1 MVRKHKVKILLLI
14 LVPLVLSLVI
24 GAIVLLSRK
33 KRTNKR
39 VENEPSTREDEDK
52 KPQDN
57 SNPRQNN
64 SDPGGSNTPDQP
76 PLSPPSQP
84 TVPPE
89 PLPPVKPLEGLKDG
103 YGQIGLIKSLDSLL
117 LSGVLQ
123 DISSVDKSFLPS
135 KDEKRVV
142 PHSHTTI
149 GSTER
154 LFARALDSKVY
165 PEMILASLNKTFLD
179 SEGVLVAKNLG
190 SDLVNRPISN
200 ERLDSIGAL
209 VAKPIQ
215 AEKQLEICS
224 MIFLQGKENVIQG
237 LYRLGLSSFSLDRV
251 WLDFLRVFENRL
263 GSNGMIDLHPQQY
276 LDRLPFTKMLLVQFI
291 ERFDGDLA
299 KWRGRDTG
307 MGDPYSYG
315 SYLSGGGSARDQK
328 RVIDQLRTDD
338 LRELSEAFNRAIL
351 EITSPRLSQDN
362 EKGFMTS
369 SWKARDFK
377 VYVPAAIIRGDEVV
391 DHLFLRYCFICGC
404 NSASSVNEQALEVA
418 STVLTSNP
426 KLEANAREAFIKL
439 LNENFSVGDAK
450 YPAYCRIP
458 SSKMTNWSYEL
469 VSGKPHLSRS
479 DGDLFYKPEKWEDS
493 FAIQRINYIPRKSNV
508 NAEVSDAILL
518 GFLPDRKIAGR
529 ILAGHALAADKKL
542 INDFF
547 DRLDFGLVSRN
558 IPIRMAGSHS
568 FDTRFGM
575 IIIHGFKVEDDSLP
589 VDGSLTLKGEEDT
602 LRAFLAIAS
611 QQDIPR
617 IAADYKGSPL
627 SKDKPSTL
635 GDLFFL
641 GGYMIRKAS
650 LNEDLEYVYDQVSH
664 SAVDN
669 LSVDERL
676 LITNAGTSCIYRVLC
691 NSAKDVLS
699 TLAQQEKNY
708 LSSITVNTGQAS
720 PLSIEQLKTNGEDP
734 EPRMFAVIDD
744 VLRSS
749 DNSAQ
754 VLRGDSEWWS
764 TQFPDANRYVISLI
778 KFI

>member
-1 MVRKHKVKILLLI
+1 MAQKRKAEVLLLI
-14 LVPLVLSLVI
+14 LVPLVLTLVI
-24 GAIVLLSRK
+24 GAIILLSRK
-33 KRTNKR
+33 NRTNKQL
-39 VENEPSTREDEDK
+39 EDKPPIREDKGKQPRE
-52 KPQDN
+52 
-57 SNPRQNN
+57 NPNPDQ
-64 SDPGGSNTPDQP
+64 GGSGSNDDNTPNQP
-76 PLSPPSQP
+76 IPSPPSQP
-84 TVPPE
+84 TVPPD

-123 DISSVDKSFLPS
+123 DISSVDKAFLPS

-142 PHSHTTI
+142 PHSHTTV
-149 GSTER
+149 GSTEG
-154 LFARALDSKVY
+154 LFSRALDAKVY

-179 SEGVLVAKNLG
+179 REDVLVAKNLG
-190 SDLVNRPISN
+190 SDLVSRPIN
-200 ERLDSIGAL
+200 TERLDSIGAL
-209 VAKPIQ
+209 IARPLQ
-215 AEKQLEICS
+215 AEQQLEICS

-237 LYRLGLSSFSLDRV
+237 LYRLGLHDFSLDRV
-251 WLDFLRVFENRL
+251 WLDFMRVFENRL
-263 GSNGMIDLHPQQY
+263 GANGMIDLHPQQY
-276 LDRLPFTKMLLVQFI
+276 LDRMPFTKSLLTQFVD
-291 ERFDGDLA
+291 RFDGDLA

-315 SYLSGGGSARDQK
+315 SYLSGGGSGQEQK
-328 RVIDQLRTDD
+328 RVIDQLRADD

-351 EITSPRLSQDN
+351 ALTSPRLSHDS
-362 EKGFMTS
+362 EKGFMTGF
-369 SWKARDFK
+369 WKAKDFK
-377 VYVPAAIIRGDEVV
+377 VYVPAAVTRDEEVV

-404 NSASSVNEQALEVA
+404 NSASSVNEQALKAA
-418 STVLTSNP
+418 SVVLTGNP
-426 KLEANAREAFIKL
+426 KLEASAREAFKKF

-450 YPAYCRIP
+450 YPMYCRIP
-458 SSKMTNWSYEL
+458 SGKMTNWSYEL
-469 VSGKPHLSRS
+469 ISGRPHASHS
-479 DGDLFYKPEKWEDS
+479 EENLFYKPEKWEDS
-493 FAIQRINYIPRKSNV
+493 FAVQRLNYIPRKSNV

-518 GFLPDRKIAGR
+518 GFLPDRRIAGR
-529 ILAGHALAADKKL
+529 ILAGHALAADKRL

-547 DRLDFGLVSRN
+547 DRLDFGLVNRN

-568 FDTRFGM
+568 YDTRFGM
-575 IIIHGFKVEDDSLP
+575 IVIHGFKVEGDSLP
-589 VDGSLTLKGEEDT
+589 VDGSVILKGEEET
-602 LRAFLAIAS
+602 LRAFLTIAS
-611 QQDIPR
+611 QQDVPR
-617 IAADYKGSPL
+617 IAANYKGSPL

-650 LNEDLEYVYDQVSH
+650 LNDDLEYVYDQVSH

-699 TLAQQEKNY
+699 TLDQQEKNY

-734 EPRMFAVIDD
+734 ESRMFAVIDD

-749 DNSAQ
+749 ETSAQ
-754 VLRGDSEWWS
+754 VLRGDNEWWS
-764 TQFPDANRYVISLI
+764 TQFPDANRYVVSLI